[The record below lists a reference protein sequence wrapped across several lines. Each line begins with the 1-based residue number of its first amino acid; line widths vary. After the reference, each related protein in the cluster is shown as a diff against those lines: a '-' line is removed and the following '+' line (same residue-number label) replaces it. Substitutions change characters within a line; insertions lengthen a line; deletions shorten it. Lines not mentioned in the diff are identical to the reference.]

1 MKGLI
6 LKDLYLLKGLGKQFG
21 LVFGFLFLWSIM
33 MKSFSF
39 MILYCVIMCGSIVMS
54 TMSYDESV
62 SFNRFALTM
71 PVNIKMLVWAKYVL
85 ILLILLAVSGIG
97 ALLNF
102 SLPFFWSADGGA
114 FEWSG
119 IAAAVAVFMVTN
131 AISLP
136 VMFKGG
142 VEKARYVYIL
152 CMFLVGGG
160 VAGIAYLIEKM
171 GISMQ
176 LEEMLSEVSISIIFI
191 VIAVVSMLISYF
203 VSVKVA
209 GRKEW

>member
-71 PVNIKMLVWAKYVL
+71 PVNIKMLVRAKYVL

-102 SLPFFWSADGGA
+102 SLPFS
-114 FEWSG
+114 
-119 IAAAVAVFMVTN
+119 N
-131 AISLP
+131 
-136 VMFKGG
+136 
-142 VEKARYVYIL
+142 R
-152 CMFLVGGG
+152 
-160 VAGIAYLIEKM
+160 
-171 GISMQ
+171 
-176 LEEMLSEVSISIIFI
+176 
-191 VIAVVSMLISYF
+191 
-203 VSVKVA
+203 
-209 GRKEW
+209 